1 MTFEPP
7 YHPDWFLEK
16 QARVGTPVPKDL
28 LEKALK
34 GEYIDPRDPYVR
46 KIMKEQKE
54 SKRKEKIALDKL
66 KKERDREWE
75 QNQIEFEIKEEK
87 RRSDEYDELV
97 RRMDETITLWHIPSR
112 CKYPTENCNIV
123 PSCRIVFQPDSSNF
137 FAKRICNCCDKHQMW
152 EPYPKNEKQVE
163 IWVKAIE
170 QQNSKYK

>member
-1 MTFEPP
+1 MTFEP
-7 YHPDWFLEK
+7 
-16 QARVGTPVPKDL
+16 PKDL

-34 GEYIDPRDPYVR
+34 GEYIDPRNPYVR

-54 SKRKEKIALDKL
+54 SIRKEKIASDKR

-87 RRSDEYDELV
+87 RRSDEYHELIRDQEV
-97 RRMDETITLWHIPSR
+97 TLWHIPSR
-112 CKYPTENCNIV
+112 CKYAKANCNIV

-137 FAKRICNCCDKHQMW
+137 FAKRICNCCDTWQQW
-152 EPYPKNEKQVE
+152 EPYPKDEKQVE